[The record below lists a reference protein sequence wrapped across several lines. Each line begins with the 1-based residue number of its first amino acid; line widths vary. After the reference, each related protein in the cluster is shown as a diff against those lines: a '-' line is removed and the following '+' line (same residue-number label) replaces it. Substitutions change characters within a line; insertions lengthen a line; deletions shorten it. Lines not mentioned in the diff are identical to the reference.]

1 MQRSAKGM
9 LGGASTA
16 VPISIGSIS
25 TSCANCSMHELCLPA
40 VVTDDDLDRL
50 ENILSKRV
58 RIPRGETLYRSGD
71 VFTSLFAVR
80 LGHFKTIYSEGPAA
94 KQIIGFQMSGEILG
108 MEGIRHTRH
117 KCSAV
122 ALEDSEVCEIP
133 YARLESLL
141 TELPSLQAH
150 FHRMM
155 SREIDREHQIMLLL
169 GSMSADQRVAA
180 FLLNLSRRYE
190 VRGFSPHH
198 FVLRMTRE
206 DIGNYLGL
214 TIESVSRVFSRFK
227 KNDWLE
233 GSPRDV
239 KILDRAA
246 LEDLCVNL

>member
-1 MQRSAKGM
+1 MHNSFQGM
-9 LGGASTA
+9 SGGT
-16 VPISIGSIS
+16 PITIGSIS
-25 TSCANCSMHELCLPA
+25 TSCADCSMHELCLPA
-40 VVTDDDLDRL
+40 VINDQDLDRL
-50 ENILSKRV
+50 ETIMSKRLRV
-58 RIPRGETLYRSGD
+58 ERGESLYRAGD
-71 VFTSLFAVR
+71 VFTSLYAVK
-80 LGHFKTIYSEGPAA
+80 LGHFKTVYSEGPAT

-108 MEGIRHTRH
+108 MEGIGGSRH
-117 KCSAV
+117 KCSAI

-141 TELPSLQAH
+141 AELPSLQAH

-155 SREIDREHQIMLLL
+155 SREINREHQVMLLL

-180 FLLNLSRRYE
+180 FLMNLSRRYE
-190 VRGFSPHH
+190 TRGLSPNH

-227 KNDWLE
+227 KNDWIE

-239 KILDRAA
+239 RLLDRKA
-246 LEDLCVNL
+246 LEELCAT

>member
-1 MQRSAKGM
+1 MHGSHKEP
-9 LGGASTA
+9 LGGVSNGI
-16 VPISIGSIS
+16 PISIASIS
-25 TSCANCSMHELCLPA
+25 TSCADCSMHELCLPA
-40 VVTDDDLDRL
+40 VVTDHDLDRL

-58 RIPRGETLYRSGD
+58 RVARGDALYRAGD
-71 VFTSLFAVR
+71 VFTSLYAVR
-80 LGHFKTIYSEGPAA
+80 LGHFKTVYSESPAI

-108 MEGIRHTRH
+108 MEGISHARH
-117 KCSAV
+117 KCSSI

-133 YARLESLL
+133 YTRLESLL
-141 TELPSLQAH
+141 SELPSLQAH

-155 SREIDREHQIMLLL
+155 SREIDREHRVMLLL

-180 FLLNLSRRYE
+180 FLLNLSHRYE
-190 VRGFSPHH
+190 ARGFSANH

-227 KNDWLE
+227 KNDWIE

-239 KILDRAA
+239 RLLDRKA
-246 LEDLCVNL
+246 LEELCTHH

>member
-1 MQRSAKGM
+1 M
-9 LGGASTA
+9 
-16 VPISIGSIS
+16 
-25 TSCANCSMHELCLPA
+25 
-40 VVTDDDLDRL
+40 
-50 ENILSKRV
+50 SKRIRV
-58 RIPRGETLYRSGD
+58 ERGDSLYRSGE
-71 VFTSLFAVR
+71 VFSTLYAVK
-80 LGHFKTIYSEGPAA
+80 LGHFKTVYSEGPAT

-108 MEGIRHTRH
+108 MEGIGTSRH
-117 KCSAV
+117 KCSAI

-141 TELPSLQAH
+141 AELPSLQAH

-155 SREIDREHQIMLLL
+155 SREINREHQVMLLL

-180 FLLNLSRRYE
+180 FLMNLSRRYE
-190 VRGFSPHH
+190 TRGLSPNH

-227 KNDWLE
+227 KNDWIE

-239 KILDRAA
+239 RLLDKKA
-246 LEDLCVNL
+246 LEDLCAT

>member
-1 MQRSAKGM
+1 MHNSFQGM
-9 LGGASTA
+9 SGGA
-16 VPISIGSIS
+16 PITIGSIS
-25 TSCANCSMHELCLPA
+25 TSCADCSMHELCLPA
-40 VVTDDDLDRL
+40 VINDQDLDRL
-50 ENILSKRV
+50 ETIMSKRLRV
-58 RIPRGETLYRSGD
+58 ERGESLYRAGD
-71 VFTSLFAVR
+71 VFTSLYAVK
-80 LGHFKTIYSEGPAA
+80 LGHFKTVYSEGPAT

-108 MEGIRHTRH
+108 MEGIGGSRH
-117 KCSAV
+117 KCSAI

-141 TELPSLQAH
+141 AELPSLQAH

-155 SREIDREHQIMLLL
+155 SREINREHQVMLLL

-180 FLLNLSRRYE
+180 FLMNLSRRYE
-190 VRGFSPHH
+190 TRGLSPNH

-227 KNDWLE
+227 KNDWIE

-239 KILDRAA
+239 RLLDRKA
-246 LEDLCVNL
+246 LEELCAT

>member
-1 MQRSAKGM
+1 MHGSHKGP
-9 LGGASTA
+9 LGGVSNG
-16 VPISIGSIS
+16 VPISIASIS
-25 TSCANCSMHELCLPA
+25 TSCADCSMHELCLPA
-40 VVTDDDLDRL
+40 VVSDKDLDRL
-50 ENILSKRV
+50 ESILSKRV
-58 RIPRGETLYRSGD
+58 RVARGDVLYRSGD
-71 VFTSLFAVR
+71 VFTSLYAVR
-80 LGHFKTIYSEGPAA
+80 LGHFKTVYSEGPSI

-108 MEGIRHTRH
+108 MEGISHSRH
-117 KCSAV
+117 KCSSI

-141 TELPSLQAH
+141 AELPSLQAH

-155 SREIDREHQIMLLL
+155 SREIDREHRVMLLL

-190 VRGFSPHH
+190 TRGFSANH

-227 KNDWLE
+227 KNDWIE

-239 KILDRAA
+239 KLLDRKA
-246 LEDLCVNL
+246 LEELCTHY

>member
-1 MQRSAKGM
+1 MHGSHKGP
-9 LGGASTA
+9 LGGVSNSA
-16 VPISIGSIS
+16 PISIASIS
-25 TSCANCSMHELCLPA
+25 TSCADCSMHELCLPA
-40 VVTDDDLDRL
+40 VVSEQDLDRL

-58 RIPRGETLYRSGD
+58 RIPKGDPLYRSGD
-71 VFTSLFAVR
+71 VFTSLYAVR
-80 LGHFKTIYSEGPAA
+80 LGHFKTVYAESPAI

-108 MEGIRHTRH
+108 MEGIGQSRH
-117 KCSAV
+117 KCSTI

-133 YARLESLL
+133 YTRLESLL
-141 TELPSLQAH
+141 SEMPTLQSH
-150 FHRMM
+150 FHRVM
-155 SREIDREHQIMLLL
+155 SREIDREHRVMLLL

-190 VRGFSPHH
+190 ARGFSANH

-227 KNDWLE
+227 KNDWIE

-239 KILDRAA
+239 KLMDRRA
-246 LEDLCVNL
+246 LEELCSEH

>member
-1 MQRSAKGM
+1 MHNSHQGVSSG
-9 LGGASTA
+9 S
-16 VPISIGSIS
+16 PITIASIS
-25 TSCANCSMHELCLPA
+25 SSCADCSMHELCLPA
-40 VVTDDDLDRL
+40 VVNNADLDRL
-50 ENILSKRV
+50 ESIMSKRIRV
-58 RIPRGETLYRSGD
+58 ERGDSLYRAGDLFTTLY
-71 VFTSLFAVR
+71 AVR
-80 LGHFKTIYSEGPAA
+80 LGHFKTVYSEGPAT

-108 MEGIRHTRH
+108 MEGIGTARHR
-117 KCSAV
+117 CSSI

-141 TELPSLQAH
+141 AELPSLQAH

-155 SREIDREHQIMLLL
+155 SREINREHQVMLLL

-190 VRGFSPHH
+190 TRGFSPSH
-198 FVLRMTRE
+198 FLLRMTRE

-227 KNDWLE
+227 KNDWIE

-239 KILDRAA
+239 KLIDREA
-246 LEDLCVNL
+246 LERLCTG

>member
-1 MQRSAKGM
+1 MQRSHRGGPGGTPAGM
-9 LGGASTA
+9 
-16 VPISIGSIS
+16 PISIASLS
-25 TSCANCSMHELCLPA
+25 TSCADCSMQELCLPA
-40 VVTDDDLDRL
+40 VVTDQDLDRL
-50 ENILSKRV
+50 ENILSKRI
-58 RIPRGETLYRSGD
+58 RIARGDPLYRAGE
-71 VFTSLFAVR
+71 VFSSLFAVR
-80 LGHFKTIYSEGPAA
+80 LGHFKTVYSEGPAT

-108 MEGIRHTRH
+108 MEGISRPRH
-117 KCSAV
+117 KCSAI

-133 YARLESLL
+133 YTRLESLL
-141 TELPSLQAH
+141 SELPSLQSH

-155 SREIDREHQIMLLL
+155 SREIDREHQVMLLL

-190 VRGFSPHH
+190 ARGFSALH

-227 KNDWLE
+227 KNDWIE

-239 KILDRAA
+239 KILDRKA
-246 LEDLCVNL
+246 LEDLCTY

>member
-1 MQRSAKGM
+1 MQRSHRGG
-9 LGGASTA
+9 LGGAPA
-16 VPISIGSIS
+16 GMPISIASLS
-25 TSCANCSMHELCLPA
+25 TSCADCSMQELCLPA
-40 VVTDDDLDRL
+40 VVTDQDLDRL
-50 ENILSKRV
+50 ENILSKRI
-58 RIPRGETLYRSGD
+58 RIARGDPLYRAGD
-71 VFTSLFAVR
+71 VFSSLFAVR
-80 LGHFKTIYSEGPAA
+80 LGHFKTVYSEGPAT

-108 MEGIRHTRH
+108 MEGISRPRH
-117 KCSAV
+117 KCSAI

-133 YARLESLL
+133 YTRLESLL
-141 TELPSLQAH
+141 SELPSLQSH

-155 SREIDREHQIMLLL
+155 SREIDREHQVMLLL

-190 VRGFSPHH
+190 ARGFSALH

-227 KNDWLE
+227 KNDWIE

-239 KILDRAA
+239 KILDRKA
-246 LEDLCVNL
+246 LEDLCTY

>member
-1 MQRSAKGM
+1 MHNSHQGVSGS
-9 LGGASTA
+9 G
-16 VPISIGSIS
+16 PITIASIS
-25 TSCANCSMHELCLPA
+25 SSCADCSMHELCLPA
-40 VVTDDDLDRL
+40 VVNNADLDRL
-50 ENILSKRV
+50 ESIMSKRIRV
-58 RIPRGETLYRSGD
+58 ERGDSLYRAGDLFTTLY
-71 VFTSLFAVR
+71 AVR
-80 LGHFKTIYSEGPAA
+80 LGHFKTVYSEGPAT

-108 MEGIRHTRH
+108 MEGIGTSRHR
-117 KCSAV
+117 CSSI

-141 TELPSLQAH
+141 AELPSLQAH

-155 SREIDREHQIMLLL
+155 SREINREHQVMLLL

-190 VRGFSPHH
+190 TRGFSPSH

-227 KNDWLE
+227 KNDWIE

-239 KILDRAA
+239 KLIDREA
-246 LEDLCVNL
+246 LERLCNG